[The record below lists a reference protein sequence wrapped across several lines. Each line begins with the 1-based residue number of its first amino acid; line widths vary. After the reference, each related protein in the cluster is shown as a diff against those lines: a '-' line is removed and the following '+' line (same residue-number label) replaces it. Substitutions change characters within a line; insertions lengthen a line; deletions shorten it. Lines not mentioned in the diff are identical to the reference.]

1 MTTQKKT
8 LLAVAFAI
16 TATLS
21 SPSYAGFPVVD
32 VPGVTQQLIAYLK
45 QIEQLDAQLNTYYN
59 EIEQLKRIE
68 VPGLSIIKRI
78 NADIEAYKKT
88 AGRYNELVGKY
99 NSLADALKQF
109 QLVDATLN
117 GKCAKG
123 NTCSEDDVI
132 ALNSRKV
139 ELIKSLNNMMDES
152 LKANTEDSAEN
163 LQKDYDRLSEL
174 TDPNANP
181 QTQGELLAKLLE
193 MEAFNAELNI
203 KLREQL
209 SKNQAQNLMIKKY
222 EQQFE
227 QGGALRE
234 IGVNQSVTK
243 QGANNESNK

>member
-1 MTTQKKT
+1 MRTGDKK
-8 LLAVAFAI
+8 
-16 TATLS
+16 S

-109 QLVDATLN
+109 QLVEDTLN
-117 GKCAKG
+117 SRCATG
-123 NTCSEDDVI
+123 NMCSKEDVKE
-132 ALNSRKV
+132 LNSRKI

-152 LKANTEDSAEN
+152 LTYNTEKSAEN
-163 LQKDYDRLSEL
+163 LKKDYDRLDEL
-174 TDPNANP
+174 TKTDP

-193 MEAFNAELNI
+193 MEAFNAEPNI
-203 KLREQL
+203 KLREQI

-222 EQQFE
+222 EQQFSQE
-227 QGGALRE
+227 GELRS
-234 IGVNQSVTK
+234 IGNQRSA
-243 QGANNESNK
+243 ANNGNQ

>member
-1 MTTQKKT
+1 MTNKKT

-16 TATLS
+16 TAALS

-32 VPGVTQQLIAYLK
+32 VPSVTQQLITYLTAL
-45 QIEQLDAQLNTYYN
+45 EELDAQLNQYYN

-99 NSLADALKQF
+99 NSLADVLKQF
-109 QLVDATLN
+109 QLVEDTLN
-117 GKCAKG
+117 SKCATG
-123 NTCSEDDVI
+123 NMCSKEDVKE
-132 ALNSRKV
+132 LNSRKI
-139 ELIKSLNNMMDES
+139 ELIKSLNNMMEDS
-152 LKANTEDSAEN
+152 LKVNTEESHKSIQN
-163 LQKDYDRLSEL
+163 DYDRLSEL

-209 SKNQAQNLMIKKY
+209 AKNQAQNLMIKKY
-222 EQQFE
+222 EQQFSQE
-227 QGGALRE
+227 GELRS
-234 IGVNQSVTK
+234 IGNQRSAT
-243 QGANNESNK
+243 NNSNQ

>member
-1 MTTQKKT
+1 MTNKKT

-16 TATLS
+16 TAALS

-109 QLVDATLN
+109 QLVEDTLN
-117 GKCAKG
+117 SRCATG
-123 NTCSEDDVI
+123 NMCSKEDVKE
-132 ALNSRKV
+132 LNSRKI

-152 LKANTEDSAEN
+152 LTYNTEKSAEN
-163 LQKDYDRLSEL
+163 LKKDYDRLDEL
-174 TDPNANP
+174 TKTNP

-203 KLREQL
+203 KLREQI

-222 EQQFE
+222 EQQFSQE
-227 QGGALRE
+227 GELRS
-234 IGVNQSVTK
+234 IGNQRSA
-243 QGANNESNK
+243 ANNGNQ

>member
-1 MTTQKKT
+1 MTNKKT
-8 LLAVAFAI
+8 LLAVAFAV
-16 TATLS
+16 TAALS

-109 QLVDATLN
+109 QLVEDTLN
-117 GKCAKG
+117 SRCATG
-123 NTCSEDDVI
+123 NMCSKEDVKE
-132 ALNSRKV
+132 LNSRKI

-152 LKANTEDSAEN
+152 LKANTEDSAEK

-174 TDPNANP
+174 TDAKP

-203 KLREQL
+203 KLREQI

-222 EQQFE
+222 EQQFSQE
-227 QGGALRE
+227 GELRS
-234 IGVNQSVTK
+234 IGNQRSA
-243 QGANNESNK
+243 ANNGNQ

>member
-1 MTTQKKT
+1 MTNKKT

-16 TATLS
+16 TAALS

-32 VPGVTQQLIAYLK
+32 VPSVTQQLITYLTAL
-45 QIEQLDAQLNTYYN
+45 EELDAQLNQYYN

-109 QLVDATLN
+109 QLVEDTLN
-117 GKCAKG
+117 SRCATG
-123 NTCSEDDVI
+123 NMCSKEDVKE
-132 ALNSRKV
+132 LNSRKI

-152 LKANTEDSAEN
+152 LTYNTEKSAEN
-163 LQKDYDRLSEL
+163 LKKDYDRLDEL
-174 TDPNANP
+174 TKTNP

-203 KLREQL
+203 KLREQI

-222 EQQFE
+222 EQQFSQE
-227 QGGALRE
+227 GELRS
-234 IGVNQSVTK
+234 IGNQRSA
-243 QGANNESNK
+243 ANNGNQ

>member
-1 MTTQKKT
+1 MTNKKT
-8 LLAVAFAI
+8 LLAVAFAV
-16 TATLS
+16 TAALS

-109 QLVDATLN
+109 QLVEDTLN
-117 GKCAKG
+117 SRCATG
-123 NTCSEDDVI
+123 NMCSKEDVKE
-132 ALNSRKV
+132 LNSRKI

-152 LKANTEDSAEN
+152 LTYNTEKSAEKGN
-163 LQKDYDRLSEL
+163 HPEHRFRCADVCPGASQRAADLQDICRL
-174 TDPNANP
+174 
-181 QTQGELLAKLLE
+181 
-193 MEAFNAELNI
+193 
-203 KLREQL
+203 
-209 SKNQAQNLMIKKY
+209 
-222 EQQFE
+222 
-227 QGGALRE
+227 
-234 IGVNQSVTK
+234 
-243 QGANNESNK
+243 

>member
-1 MTTQKKT
+1 MTNKKT
-8 LLAVAFAI
+8 LLAVAFAV
-16 TATLS
+16 TAALS

-109 QLVDATLN
+109 QLVEDTLN
-117 GKCAKG
+117 SRCATG
-123 NTCSEDDVI
+123 NMCSKEDVKE
-132 ALNSRKV
+132 LNSRKI

-152 LKANTEDSAEN
+152 LTYNTEKSAEN
-163 LQKDYDRLSEL
+163 LKKDYDRLDEL
-174 TDPNANP
+174 TKTNP

-203 KLREQL
+203 KLREQI

-222 EQQFE
+222 EQQFSQE
-227 QGGALRE
+227 GELRS
-234 IGVNQSVTK
+234 IGNQRSA
-243 QGANNESNK
+243 ANNGNQ

>member
-1 MTTQKKT
+1 MTNKKT
-8 LLAVAFAI
+8 LLAVAFAV
-16 TATLS
+16 TAAIS

-88 AGRYNELVGKY
+88 AGRYNEIVGKY

-109 QLVDATLN
+109 QLVDDTLN

-132 ALNSRKV
+132 ALNSKKV
-139 ELIKSLNNMMDES
+139 ELIKSLNNMMDQTIQ
-152 LKANTEDSAEN
+152 KNTETAQEEALEDFKEIDEILKKPSG
-163 LQKDYDRLSEL
+163 
-174 TDPNANP
+174 
-181 QTQGELLAKLLE
+181 TQGEMMARLLD
-193 MEAFNAELNI
+193 MQTFNARMNI

-209 SKNQAQNLMIKKY
+209 AKNQAQNLMIKKY

-243 QGANNESNK
+243 QGINNESNKE

>member
-1 MTTQKKT
+1 MTNKKT
-8 LLAVAFAI
+8 LLAVAFAV
-16 TATLS
+16 TAALS

-109 QLVDATLN
+109 QLVEDTLN
-117 GKCAKG
+117 SRCATG
-123 NTCSEDDVI
+123 NMCSKEDVKE
-132 ALNSRKV
+132 LNSRKI

-152 LKANTEDSAEN
+152 LTYNTEKSAEN
-163 LQKDYDRLSEL
+163 LKKDYDRLDEL
-174 TDPNANP
+174 TKTDP

-203 KLREQL
+203 KLREQI

-222 EQQFE
+222 EQQFSQE
-227 QGGALRE
+227 GELRS
-234 IGVNQSVTK
+234 IGNQRSA
-243 QGANNESNK
+243 ANNGNQ

>member
-1 MTTQKKT
+1 MTNKKT
-8 LLAVAFAI
+8 LLAVAFAV
-16 TATLS
+16 TAALS

-109 QLVDATLN
+109 QLVEDTLN
-117 GKCAKG
+117 SRCATG
-123 NTCSEDDVI
+123 NMCSKEDVKE
-132 ALNSRKV
+132 LNSRKI

-152 LKANTEDSAEN
+152 LTYNTEKSAEN
-163 LQKDYDRLSEL
+163 LKKDYDRLDEL
-174 TDPNANP
+174 TKTNP

-203 KLREQL
+203 KLREQI

-222 EQQFE
+222 EQQFSQE
-227 QGGALRE
+227 GELRS
-234 IGVNQSVTK
+234 IGNQRSS
-243 QGANNESNK
+243 ANNGNQ

>member
-1 MTTQKKT
+1 MTNKKT
-8 LLAVAFAI
+8 LLAVAFAV
-16 TATLS
+16 TAALS

-109 QLVDATLN
+109 QLVEDTLN
-117 GKCAKG
+117 SRCATG
-123 NTCSEDDVI
+123 NMCSKEDVKE
-132 ALNSRKV
+132 LNSRKI

-152 LKANTEDSAEN
+152 LTYNTEKSAEN
-163 LQKDYDRLSEL
+163 LKKDYDRLDEL
-174 TDPNANP
+174 TKTDP

-193 MEAFNAELNI
+193 MEAFNAEPNI
-203 KLREQL
+203 KLREQI

-222 EQQFE
+222 EQQFSQE
-227 QGGALRE
+227 GELRS
-234 IGVNQSVTK
+234 IGNQRSA
-243 QGANNESNK
+243 ANNGNQ